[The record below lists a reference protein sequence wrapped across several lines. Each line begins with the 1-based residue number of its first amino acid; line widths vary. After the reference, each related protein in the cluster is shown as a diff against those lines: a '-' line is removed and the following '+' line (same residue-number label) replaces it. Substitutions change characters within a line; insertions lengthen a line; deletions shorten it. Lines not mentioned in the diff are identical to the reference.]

1 MLQSAPLSLERGER
15 YQTGQI
21 SDCFGKSTFYS
32 DKVKSQTD
40 LSLQNV
46 IIILKSKG
54 NSIVWRLTSDHM
66 SQDSVRAL
74 WWLFSTMRLTLVSEF
89 QGHLK
94 SFLGPSRNIS
104 LLQTLV
110 LLFQFF
116 FVCDFA
122 TPGDIC
128 RRKVPNFSS
137 ALRPRRCFLMLPL
150 FSTKPTISFVD
161 IPISFVFPTLLVFF
175 CLVIDVVDVFVIA
188 NVTSD
193 VMCEMILERGIIFE
207 VIASACALSTV

>member
-1 MLQSAPLSLERGER
+1 
-15 YQTGQI
+15 
-21 SDCFGKSTFYS
+21 
-32 DKVKSQTD
+32 
-40 LSLQNV
+40 
-46 IIILKSKG
+46 
-54 NSIVWRLTSDHM
+54 
-66 SQDSVRAL
+66 
-74 WWLFSTMRLTLVSEF
+74 MRLTLVSEF

-94 SFLGPSRNIS
+94 IFLWTSRNIS

-150 FSTKPTISFVD
+150 FSTQPTISFVD
-161 IPISFVFPTLLVFF
+161 VRISFVFPTLLGFF
-175 CLVIDVVDVFVIA
+175 LSCDWCCWCLCYCQCYIRCHVWDDTGERNYLRGHCQCFCFIYSVDSTHISVIYCPKH
-188 NVTSD
+188 NVWWCQG
-193 VMCEMILERGIIFE
+193 VLYMIGY
-207 VIASACALSTV
+207 SAINQ